1 MLNIRENCGGS
12 DLISFE
18 GSFSEYLIL
27 MKDAGEGSVV
37 RGVHR
42 NFSLENNIH
51 AIAFL
56 PLGNN

>member
-1 MLNIRENCGGS
+1 VLNISENGGCS
-12 DLISFE
+12 DLVSFE

-56 PLGNN
+56 PLGND